1 MALQNYARIK
11 ALIEGQEVT
20 QITSLQMTTSS
31 GNQVVN
37 LMTEG
42 LGGFTEGSGQVSVEI
57 GYAIP
62 IGGTGIDYQKLTAE
76 KSFVTMQIVQGANQ
90 YVGTGKF
97 DEDSFSQSSGANAE
111 GTVTWLGELNAF
123 QSIG

>member
-11 ALIEGQEVT
+11 ILIDGQEMT
-20 QITSLQMTTSS
+20 QITSAQMTTAS

-42 LGGFTEGSGQVSVEI
+42 LGGFTEGSGSVSIEV

-62 IGGTGIDYQKLTAE
+62 IQGTEYDYQVATAT
-76 KSFVTMQIVQGANQ
+76 KRFVTVQVVQGSNQ

-111 GTVTWLGELNAF
+111 GTVTWMGELNPF
-123 QSIG
+123 QTI